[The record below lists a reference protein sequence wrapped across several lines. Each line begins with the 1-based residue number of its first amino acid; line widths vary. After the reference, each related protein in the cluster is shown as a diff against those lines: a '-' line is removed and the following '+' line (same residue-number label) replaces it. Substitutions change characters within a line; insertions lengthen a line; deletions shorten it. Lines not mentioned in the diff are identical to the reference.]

1 METLDG
7 GQSYF
12 PKSFYMEVAEKDI
25 RVCGDESES
34 EQVIELEE
42 EEEEIQANNN
52 PDPLLIPELP
62 EPSPREENEIVIQK
76 VTKPLSTVMRTE

>member
-1 METLDG
+1 
-7 GQSYF
+7 
-12 PKSFYMEVAEKDI
+12 
-25 RVCGDESES
+25 
-34 EQVIELEE
+34 LEE